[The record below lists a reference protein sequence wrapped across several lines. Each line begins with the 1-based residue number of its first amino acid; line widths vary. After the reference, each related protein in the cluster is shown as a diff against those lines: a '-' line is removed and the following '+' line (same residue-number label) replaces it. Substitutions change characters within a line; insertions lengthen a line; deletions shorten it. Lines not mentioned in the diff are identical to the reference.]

1 VKVRIIFNMT
11 TLDLLAA
18 GARAVIDDVTLN
30 GDGDATV
37 LRLVEMGM
45 TAKAPIVV
53 TRRAPLGDPIEVE
66 VRGTRVVLRRAE
78 AARFRVTAST
88 TASAKADA

>member
-1 VKVRIIFNMT
+1 MP

-18 GARAVIDDVTLN
+18 GAHATIDDVALT

-78 AARFRVTAST
+78 AARFRVTATST
-88 TASAKADA
+88 TTTTTSNGGAS